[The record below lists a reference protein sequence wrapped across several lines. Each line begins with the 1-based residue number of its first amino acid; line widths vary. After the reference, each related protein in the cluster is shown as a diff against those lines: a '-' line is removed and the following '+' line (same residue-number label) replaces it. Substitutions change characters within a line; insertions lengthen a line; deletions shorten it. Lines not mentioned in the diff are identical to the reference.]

1 MSRERMI
8 NHTKLLLKQSLLE
21 FLDKKQLSKITIK
34 ELCDKADIN
43 RTTYYRYYLDP
54 YDQLEKIEDEI
65 FNDMASFIDTSNINN
80 NLLRLKSILEY
91 INDRKEEFRILLVK
105 GDINFQYKLLS
116 FIGKRIFENKN
127 KDDIDLEIKYIYT
140 AVGSFGVVSEWIKD
154 NLKLSIDELSKKI
167 IELNKQ

>member
-1 MSRERMI
+1 MSRERII

-21 FLDKKQLSKITIK
+21 LLNKKPLSKITIK
-34 ELCDKADIN
+34 ELCDKVDIN

-65 FNDMASFIDTSNINN
+65 FNDMASFIDTNNITN

-91 INDRKEEFRILLVK
+91 INSKLEEFRILLVT
-105 GDINFQYKLLS
+105 GDINFQDKLLS

-127 KDDIDLEIKYIYT
+127 KDDINLEIKYIYT
-140 AVGSFGVVSEWIKD
+140 AVGSFGVVSEWIKG
-154 NLKLSIDELSKKI
+154 NLKLSIDELAQKI
-167 IELNKQ
+167 IELNQK

>member
-1 MSRERMI
+1 MSRERII

-21 FLDKKQLSKITIK
+21 LLNKKPLSKITIK
-34 ELCDKADIN
+34 ELCDKVDIN

-65 FNDMASFIDTSNINN
+65 FNDMASFIDTNNITN

-91 INDRKEEFRILLVK
+91 INSKLEEFRILLVT
-105 GDINFQYKLLS
+105 GDINFQDKLLS

-127 KDDIDLEIKYIYT
+127 KDDINLEIKYIYT
-140 AVGSFGVVSEWIKD
+140 AVGSFGVVSEWIKGK
-154 NLKLSIDELSKKI
+154 LKLSIDELAQKI
-167 IELNKQ
+167 IELNQK